1 MTNIN
6 ELRQRIAVVGMPR
19 TLKDKSKHEIREQIK
34 KFNLE
39 NEEFNE
45 SMRGESYPEGSV
57 EVPAVIGVGNLDKQ
71 KIDPNVTTDFP
82 WSKKSGHIVGVGSTP
97 EQKATKEFLEDTA
110 YKQAPNFPINPKRA
124 LLPEKWKQNKQF
136 NFFVKK
142 KYAKLR
148 QRMARI
154 YES

>member
-1 MTNIN
+1 
-6 ELRQRIAVVGMPR
+6 MPR

-45 SMRGESYPEGSV
+45 SMRGESHPEGIV
-57 EVPAVIGVGNLDKQ
+57 VPAEIGMGDLDKQ

-97 EQKATKEFLEDTA
+97 EQLATKRFLEEKT
-110 YKQAPNFPINPKRA
+110 YEHPQLTMINPKRA
-124 LLPEKWKQNKQF
+124 LPPEKWKQNKQF

-148 QRMARI
+148 QRVARI